1 MRGVLLSDLVRTSE
15 AVSLASGRRVKIDE
29 IAGLLRRAAP
39 EEIPVAVAFLS
50 GELRQ
55 RQIGVGYAA
64 LGGLLRPAA
73 SDPSASD
80 RSASDPS
87 ATGMSATE
95 PAGRGAADREPAAD
109 APGGGP
115 APDPGPRPLTVA
127 ETDSVFAAIGATT
140 GAGSQA
146 GRRRLLGTLFA
157 RATPAEQSFLTRLL
171 AGELHQGALEGV
183 MTEAVARAA
192 GVDAAEV
199 RRALMLGGS
208 LPAVAEAAL
217 SAASAARQDQATAGQ
232 PPAQESGDSAARAAA
247 LAALQAFRLQV
258 GRPLRPMLAASAP
271 TVAAAFDR
279 VSPAAAEWKIDGIR
293 IQVHRQGPAVRV
305 FTRTLDDI
313 TARLPEIT
321 RAVLASPAEALV
333 LDGEA
338 IALDPEGRAR
348 PFQVTASR
356 AGTQAAPGQEGPDVP
371 LTPFFFDLLHLD
383 GRDLVDEPAT
393 VRHALMAEVLPADLR
408 VPRVVTGDVAEAEA
422 FFADAVARG
431 HEGVVVKSLDGPY
444 AAGRRG
450 SEWIKVKPR
459 HTLDLVVLAAEWG
472 HGRRRGWLSNLH
484 LGARDPAGGFV
495 MLGKTFKGLTDEM
508 LRWQTERF
516 LAIAESPGQR
526 PPGDLSDARG
536 VLRLR
541 PEMVVEIAFDGVQAS
556 PRYPGGLA
564 LRFARVL
571 RYRPDKQA
579 GEADTIGAVRA
590 IWEVPFRTVTAG
602 HRPAHTRCG
611 WVAGYEPWPGGFPP

>member
-15 AVSLASGRRVKIDE
+15 AVSLASARRVKISE

-39 EEIPVAVAFLS
+39 AEIPVAVAFLS

-64 LGGLLRPAA
+64 LGGLLRPAGPDTA
-73 SDPSASD
+73 RIRPGAEDP
-80 RSASDPS
+80 
-87 ATGMSATE
+87 ATGGS
-95 PAGRGAADREPAAD
+95 
-109 APGGGP
+109 
-115 APDPGPRPLTVA
+115 PGPGLAPLTVA

-140 GAGSQA
+140 GPGSQA
-146 GRRRLLGTLFA
+146 ERRRLLGTLFG
-157 RATPAEQSFLTRLL
+157 RAAPDEQSFLTRLL

-192 GVDAAEV
+192 GVEAGEV
-199 RRALMLGGS
+199 RRALLLGGS

-217 SAASAARQDQATAGQ
+217 SAASAARREPPPAGQAPADQVPADQAAGKD
-232 PPAQESGDSAARAAA
+232 ASASLDDAGAAAAAA
-247 LAALQAFRLQV
+247 LAALRAFRLEV

-271 TVAAAFDR
+271 TVAAAFER
-279 VSPAAAEWKIDGIR
+279 VCPAAAEWKIDGIR
-293 IQVHRQGPAVRV
+293 IQVHRQGPEVRL

-321 RAVLASPAEALV
+321 RAVLASPAAALV

-338 IALDPEGRAR
+338 IALEPGGRAR

-356 AGTQAAPGQEGPDVP
+356 AGTQAAPGPESTDVP

-383 GRDLVDEPAT
+383 GRDLIDEPAT
-393 VRHALMAEVLPADLR
+393 VRHALMAGVLPADLR
-408 VPRVVTGDVAEAEA
+408 VPRLVTGDVAEAEA

-431 HEGVVVKSLDGPY
+431 HEGVVLKSLDAPY

-508 LRWQTERF
+508 LRWQTEQF
-516 LAIAESPGQR
+516 LGLADPPGQR
-526 PPGDLSDARG
+526 PGGDLGDARG

-579 GEADTIGAVRA
+579 AGADTIDAVRA
-590 IWEVPFRTVTAG
+590 IWEGRVSG
-602 HRPAHTRCG
+602 D
-611 WVAGYEPWPGGFPP
+611 PG

>member
-29 IAGLLRRAAP
+29 IAGLLRQAAP
-39 EEIPVAVAFLS
+39 DEISVAVAFLS

-64 LGGLLRPAA
+64 LGGLLRPPAPAA
-73 SDPSASD
+73 P
-80 RSASDPS
+80 
-87 ATGMSATE
+87 G
-95 PAGRGAADREPAAD
+95 PAGTDPAAAGPD
-109 APGGGP
+109 AAAGT
-115 APDPGPRPLTVA
+115 LTLA
-127 ETDSVFAAIGATT
+127 GTDSVFAAIGATV
-140 GAGSQA
+140 GPGSQA
-146 GRRRLLGTLFA
+146 ERRRLLGILFG
-157 RATPAEQSFLTRLL
+157 RATPAERSFLTRLL

-183 MTEAVARAA
+183 MIEAVARAA
-192 GVDAAEV
+192 GVDAGEV
-199 RRALMLGGS
+199 RRAHLLGGS

-217 SAASAARQDQATAGQ
+217 SAASAARED
-232 PPAQESGDSAARAAA
+232 EAASDDAAAVAA
-247 LAALQAFRLQV
+247 LAALRAFRLEV

-271 TVAAAFDR
+271 DVVTAFER
-279 VSPAAAEWKIDGIR
+279 MSPAAVEWKIDGIR
-293 IQVHRQGPAVRV
+293 IQVHRQGPEVRV

-321 RAVLASPAEALV
+321 RAVLASPAQDLV

-338 IALDPEGRAR
+338 IALGPGGRAR

-383 GRDLVDEPAT
+383 GRDLIDEPAT
-393 VRHALMAEVLPADLR
+393 VRHALMSEVLPADLR
-408 VPRVVTGDVAEAEA
+408 VPRLVTGDVAEAEA
-422 FFADAVARG
+422 FFADAVGRG
-431 HEGVVVKSLDGPY
+431 HEGVVMKSLDAPY

-450 SEWIKVKPR
+450 GEWIKVKPR

-508 LRWQTERF
+508 LRWQTGRF
-516 LAIAESPGQR
+516 LDIAEPPGQR
-526 PPGDLSDARG
+526 PGGDLADARG
-536 VLRLR
+536 VLGVR

-579 GEADTIGAVRA
+579 AEADTIDAVRA
-590 IWEVPFRTVTAG
+590 IWDGRVS
-602 HRPAHTRCG
+602 
-611 WVAGYEPWPGGFPP
+611 GG

>member
-1 MRGVLLSDLVRTSE
+1 MLSVLLSDLVRTSD
-15 AVSLASGRRVKIDE
+15 AVSLTSSRRVKISE
-29 IAGLLRRAAP
+29 IAALLRRASP
-39 EEIPVAVAFLS
+39 GEVPVAVAFLS

-64 LGGLLRPAA
+64 LGGLLRGDPAA
-73 SDPSASD
+73 
-80 RSASDPS
+80 
-87 ATGMSATE
+87 
-95 PAGRGAADREPAAD
+95 
-109 APGGGP
+109 GGGP
-115 APDPGPRPLTVA
+115 GDGGPAAGRPGSDPAARPLTLA
-127 ETDSVFAAIGATT
+127 ETDSVFAAIGAIT
-140 GAGSQA
+140 GPGSQA
-146 GRRRLLGTLFA
+146 ERRGLLKALFA
-157 RATPAEQSFLTRLL
+157 RTTPVEQSFLTRLL

-183 MTEAVARAA
+183 MVEAVAQAA
-192 GVDAAEV
+192 GVPAGVV
-199 RRALMLGGS
+199 RRALLLGGS

-217 SAASAARQDQATAGQ
+217 SAARAAHEQTASSQANPDQGIPDEAPAGTAAAAADDASAAAG
-232 PPAQESGDSAARAAA
+232 
-247 LAALQAFRLQV
+247 LAALRAFRLQV

-279 VSPAAAEWKIDGIR
+279 VSPAAVEWKIDGIR
-293 IQVHRQGPAVRV
+293 IQVHRQGDEVRV

-338 IALDPEGRAR
+338 IALDPAGRPR

-356 AGTQAAPGQEGPDVP
+356 AGTQAAPGQETTGVP

-383 GRDLVDEPAT
+383 GRDLIDEPAS
-393 VRHALMAEVLPADLR
+393 VRQALMAEVLPADLR
-408 VPRVVTGDVAEAEA
+408 VPRLMTGEVADAEA

-431 HEGVVVKSLDGPY
+431 HEGVVVKSLDAPY

-508 LRWQTERF
+508 LRWQTEQF
-516 LAIAESPGQR
+516 LEIAEPPGQH
-526 PPGDLSDARG
+526 PGGDLTDARG
-536 VLRLR
+536 VLRVR

-579 GEADTIGAVRA
+579 AEADPIDAVRA
-590 IWEVPFRTVTAG
+590 LWEGRVSDD
-602 HRPAHTRCG
+602 
-611 WVAGYEPWPGGFPP
+611 

>member
-1 MRGVLLSDLVRTSE
+1 MRSVLLSDLVRTSE

-73 SDPSASD
+73 SDPAPGD
-80 RSASDPS
+80 PSASDPAPGDPA
-87 ATGMSATE
+87 ATGMGATE
-95 PAGRGAADREPAAD
+95 PADPRAAGRD
-109 APGGGP
+109 APGSGP
-115 APDPGPRPLTVA
+115 GAAAGPGPLTVT

-140 GAGSQA
+140 GTGSQA
-146 GRRRLLGTLFA
+146 GRRKLLETLFA

-217 SAASAARQDQATAGQ
+217 SAASAARGDQAGTGPTA
-232 PPAQESGDSAARAAA
+232 AQESADSAASAAA
-247 LAALQAFRLQV
+247 LAALRSFRLQV

-293 IQVHRQGPAVRV
+293 IQVHRQGAVVRV

-356 AGTQAAPGQEGPDVP
+356 AGTQAVPGQAGPDVP

-393 VRHALMAEVLPADLR
+393 IRHALMAEVLPADLR
-408 VPRVVTGDVAEAEA
+408 VPRLVTGDVAEAEA

-516 LAIAESPGQR
+516 LDIAEPPGQR
-526 PPGDLSDARG
+526 PPGDLSDAWG
-536 VLRLR
+536 VLRVR

-571 RYRPDKQA
+571 RYRPDKQV
-579 GEADTIGAVRA
+579 GEADTIDAVRA
-590 IWEVPFRTVTAG
+590 IWEGRISG
-602 HRPAHTRCG
+602 DRD
-611 WVAGYEPWPGGFPP
+611 